1 LEFSRKNLAHFKA
14 PKDIIFVDSLP
25 KSPSGKILKRELRN
39 VLQSEKEFKKEML
52 K

>member
-25 KSPSGKILKRELRN
+25 KSPSGKILKRELRD
-39 VLQSEKEFKKEML
+39 QFRSREEFRKQMQK
-52 K
+52 